1 MNPKISADHL
11 KRRAIVYIRQ
21 SSPGQV
27 IHNQESQ
34 RRQYGLADHA
44 RQLGFQQ
51 VEIIDDDLGRSGSGQ
66 VERPGFQHLVAEVCT
81 GEVGAVLCIEASRL
95 ARNGRDWHH
104 LIELCGLVRAIV
116 IDPDGVYDPGILND
130 RLLLGLKGTM
140 SEFELNLL
148 RQRSLEAIRQKAR
161 RGELQFR
168 LPVGFRWA
176 LDGKVEIDP
185 DRRVQEAVHLVF
197 TKMVELGSA
206 RQVLLWFRGEKTNLP
221 AFVLDTPGH
230 GVVWKLPVYNTIWH
244 MLRNP
249 MYAGAYAFGKTESRT
264 KVVDGRARKSEG
276 HFKSR
281 DTWMVLIRDHHSGY
295 ISWEQFERNQA
306 MLSNNAHMKSRME
319 PKAGRGGRSLLAG
332 LLRCRRCGRMLHVAY
347 SGTHGEVP
355 RYHCRG
361 AQINHGTDW
370 CISFGGLKPDRA
382 VAAEILKA
390 VEGNA
395 IEAALEVA
403 ARAAEQQSQ
412 RHRALS
418 LELEQARYEARLAAR
433 RYEAVDPD
441 NRLVAGELEARW
453 NSALSNVG
461 QLEQRLRDNELP
473 ANVGR
478 IPDKETLCSLAQ
490 DLPAVWNSPA
500 TDLRLKQRIVRILVE
515 EIIADVD
522 DAACEIVLLIHW
534 TGGRHS
540 ELRMKKNLTG
550 RHSRCTDLE
559 TIEVLRRMSGRFPD
573 DQIAATLN
581 RLGLKTGTGN
591 TWNEGRVRSVRSYHE
606 LAACNAALA
615 SSQTVT
621 LEQASE
627 RLGISHKVIRRLIES
642 NKIPATQVV
651 PWAPWEIPI
660 QAIESV
666 EVVQEVARAKR
677 RPRHLTTANGPS
689 MPMFAEI
696 GEDTGSGSSGMAA
709 RRPETD
715 G

>member
-1 MNPKISADHL
+1 MNPKITPDHL
-11 KRRAIVYIRQ
+11 SRRAIVYIRQ

-27 IHNQESQ
+27 ILNQESQ

-51 VEIIDDDLGRSGSGQ
+51 VEIIDEDLGRSGSGQ

-81 GEVGAVLCIEASRL
+81 GQVGAVLCIEASRL

-168 LPVGFRWA
+168 LPVGFRWTHH
-176 LDGKVEIDP
+176 GKVEMDP
-185 DRRVQEAVHLVF
+185 DRRVQNAVNLVF
-197 TKMVELGSA
+197 TKVRELGSA
-206 RQVLLWFRGEKTNLP
+206 RQVLLWFRGEKTTLP
-221 AFVLDTPGH
+221 SLVLDSPGH
-230 GVVWKLPVYNTIWH
+230 DIAWKLPVYNTIWH

-276 HFKSR
+276 HVKAPEAW
-281 DTWMVLIRDHHSGY
+281 TVLIRDHHPGY
-295 ISWEQFERNQA
+295 ISWEQFERNQS
-306 MLSNNAHMKSRME
+306 MLADNAHMKSRME

-361 AQINHGTDW
+361 AHINHGTGW
-370 CISFGGLKPDRA
+370 CISFGGFKPDRA

-403 ARAAEQQSQ
+403 TRVAEQQRE

-418 LELEQARYEARLAAR
+418 LELEQARYESRLAAR

-453 NSALSNVG
+453 NAALSTVG
-461 QLEQRLRDNELP
+461 EVEQRLRDNELP
-473 ANVGR
+473 SNATR

-490 DLPAVWNSPA
+490 NLPAVWNSPA
-500 TDLRLKQRIVRILVE
+500 TDMRLKQRIVRILVE
-515 EIIADVD
+515 EIVADVD
-522 DAACEIVLLIHW
+522 DATTEIVLLIHW

-550 RHSRCTDLE
+550 RHSRCTNLE

-581 RLGLKTGTGN
+581 RLGLRTGTGN
-591 TWNEGRVRSVRSYHE
+591 TWNEGRVGSVRGYHE
-606 LAACNAALA
+606 QPAYNATIMPR
-615 SSQTVT
+615 QTIT
-621 LEQASE
+621 LEEASE
-627 RLGISHKVIRRLIES
+627 RLGISQKVVRRLIES

-651 PWAPWEIPI
+651 PWAPWEIPTE
-660 QAIESV
+660 AIESAD
-666 EVVQEVARAKR
+666 VVQEVARAKR
-677 RPRHLTTANGPS
+677 GPRNLPGVSRPS

-696 GEDTGSGSSGMAA
+696 GEDAA
-709 RRPETD
+709 